1 MVETLKAGAAEVYV
15 VHSAVLDL
23 AGPVGVGKRLLAEG
37 YHIRESG
44 LDDSLRLNGII
55 ELALNEE
62 RHCDA
67 FLAQALCDV
76 ELCPL
81 LLVCAWNGKIP
92 AFIAAI
98 VDMHIGKVHI
108 LQTAGNLY
116 ALVLKGASTL
126 NLVDRRIF
134 YRNGEVGANCT
145 ANGLCALIKEAHTVI
160 KRPAV
165 LIVTT
170 IPYLAHELVYQVAAV
185 GVYLDNVNAGHLCQS
200 CALAHAGNELMYLVY
215 SERVT
220 HDVGI
225 VEGAVVACGDV
236 NGLSGISLVHATIA
250 RSELNSKLG
259 AVLVYLINEMCKARC
274 LRIIKEEV
282 AAALWLLVFVGY
294 GVGGGIDEPEAAL
307 GTLKYVCMLLLRY
320 AAVSSMNVSHRSHRY
335 TVFQCNGTYFVF
347 FKKM

>member
-1 MVETLKAGAAEVYV
+1 
-15 VHSAVLDL
+15 
-23 AGPVGVGKRLLAEG
+23 
-37 YHIRESG
+37 
-44 LDDSLRLNGII
+44 
-55 ELALNEE
+55 
-62 RHCDA
+62 
-67 FLAQALCDV
+67 
-76 ELCPL
+76 
-81 LLVCAWNGKIP
+81 
-92 AFIAAI
+92 
-98 VDMHIGKVHI
+98 
-108 LQTAGNLY
+108 
-116 ALVLKGASTL
+116 
-126 NLVDRRIF
+126 
-134 YRNGEVGANCT
+134 
-145 ANGLCALIKEAHTVI
+145 
-160 KRPAV
+160 
-165 LIVTT
+165 
-170 IPYLAHELVYQVAAV
+170 
-185 GVYLDNVNAGHLCQS
+185 
-200 CALAHAGNELMYLVY
+200 MYLVY

-307 GTLKYVCMLLLRY
+307 GTLKYVYMLLLRY

>member
-1 MVETLKAGAAEVYV
+1 MISEFDATNAGTAEMGINAALMLGLLGESDDGAAVIELLLQIHAEATNIKLEVRTASSVHVAAEPVALLPQLNAVADLGGILGRRHATGAAADNKQLSGMCSLFELVLTLGRSSGIYRAGGAANKWVAVVETLKAGAAEVYV

-160 KRPAV
+160 KRLS
-165 LIVTT
+165 LIH
-170 IPYLAHELVYQVAAV
+170 I
-185 GVYLDNVNAGHLCQS
+185 
-200 CALAHAGNELMYLVY
+200 
-215 SERVT
+215 
-220 HDVGI
+220 
-225 VEGAVVACGDV
+225 
-236 NGLSGISLVHATIA
+236 
-250 RSELNSKLG
+250 
-259 AVLVYLINEMCKARC
+259 
-274 LRIIKEEV
+274 
-282 AAALWLLVFVGY
+282 
-294 GVGGGIDEPEAAL
+294 
-307 GTLKYVCMLLLRY
+307 
-320 AAVSSMNVSHRSHRY
+320 
-335 TVFQCNGTYFVF
+335 
-347 FKKM
+347 